1 MALSDVVVF
10 LAVPVC
16 FPSVPL
22 NCSRTDIRS
31 FFEKTTLNFIWDLPM
46 PKVYVIALL
55 ST

>member
-22 NCSRTDIRS
+22 NCTCTDILSS
-31 FFEKTTLNFIWDLPM
+31 FEETTLMFIWDLPM